1 MPVTR
6 YLSTFAERVE
16 VLSAYAYEAYAG
28 SGIDSTNV
36 TSGLSY
42 TYAEA
47 LTQWLTDGAAEVI
60 NLLPQKYKNL
70 MSSEVTFTAGTPDG
84 LNTTN
89 IYNIT
94 LDGKPCRSIS
104 AKLKGRYDDA
114 SDINFPTANDP
125 VFFIENNTI
134 DILPDSGTGRYS
146 EVQYPTIEYNHTN
159 IGAINLTGV
168 TATSSSAGTPNTFT
182 KENHGLS
189 NGDRVTLS
197 NVTGST
203 GLNGTVGIIES
214 IVDDGV
220 GGSADTFKITGLT
233 IANAITDCNIT
244 KMGGFPDEA
253 VYLLVLY
260 AAMKGLQYKMAFLMN
275 ETVSTQD
282 LDSIVTLMDTA
293 TDRLAVGLWDDTD
306 NFASGRLVKVKDAL
320 DNAMTLIDDGTNSPT
335 ASAAADAASHLVNE
349 DIELV
354 KSTLEV
360 VTTELQRAAA
370 HLKEWHTIA
379 ATALKEAQGYA
390 EVIKTR
396 MSKMAQEY
404 GWYEKQY
411 AILQGDY
418 MRGLSALGAR
428 VGGSKN

>member
-1 MPVTR
+1 MPTTR

-16 VLSAYAYEAYAG
+16 VLSAYAYSSYG
-28 SGIDSTNV
+28 SIDSTGPF
-36 TSGLSY
+36 TGYLYS
-42 TYAEA
+42 EA
-47 LTQWLTDGAAEVI
+47 LTQWLTDGVAEII
-60 NLLPQKYKNL
+60 NLLPQKYKDL
-70 MSSEVTFTAGTPDG
+70 MSSEVSFTAGTPDA

-89 IYNIT
+89 ISNVT
-94 LDGKPCRSIS
+94 LGDIPCRIIL
-104 AKLKGRYDDA
+104 AKLKGRYDESD
-114 SDINFPTANDP
+114 DINYPTTTDP
-125 VFFIENNTI
+125 IYFIENNRI
-134 DILPDSGTGRYS
+134 DALPTDGPNPVVKYS
-146 EVQYPTIEYNHTN
+146 ELQYPTVEYNHTD

-168 TATSSSAGTPNTFT
+168 TATDSSDGTPNTFT

-320 DNAMTLIDDGTNSPT
+320 DNAMTLIDDGANSPT
-335 ASAAADAASHLVNE
+335 GDADADAASHLVNE

-370 HLKEWHTIA
+370 NLKEWDTIA

>member
-1 MPVTR
+1 
-6 YLSTFAERVE
+6 
-16 VLSAYAYEAYAG
+16 
-28 SGIDSTNV
+28 
-36 TSGLSY
+36 
-42 TYAEA
+42 
-47 LTQWLTDGAAEVI
+47 
-60 NLLPQKYKNL
+60 
-70 MSSEVTFTAGTPDG
+70 
-84 LNTTN
+84 
-89 IYNIT
+89 
-94 LDGKPCRSIS
+94 
-104 AKLKGRYDDA
+104 
-114 SDINFPTANDP
+114 
-125 VFFIENNTI
+125 
-134 DILPDSGTGRYS
+134 
-146 EVQYPTIEYNHTN
+146 
-159 IGAINLTGV
+159 
-168 TATSSSAGTPNTFT
+168 TFT

-275 ETVSTQD
+275 ETVNTQD
-282 LDSIVTLMDTA
+282 LDAIVTLMDSAVDRIDADLWTDTA
-293 TDRLAVGLWDDTD
+293 LFDPDDNET
-306 NFASGRLVKVKDAL
+306 SLIMVRSAL
-320 DNAMTLIDDGTNSPT
+320 DNAKTRIETT
-335 ASAAADAASHLVNE
+335 ATSHLTNE

-354 KSTLEV
+354 KSAIDLGSA
-360 VTTELQRAAA
+360 ELQRASA
-370 HLKEWHTIA
+370 HLKEWDTIA

-390 EVIKTR
+390 DVIKTR

-411 AILQGDY
+411 VILKEDY
-418 MRGLSALGAR
+418 MKGLSALGAR
-428 VGGSKN
+428 VGGQKK